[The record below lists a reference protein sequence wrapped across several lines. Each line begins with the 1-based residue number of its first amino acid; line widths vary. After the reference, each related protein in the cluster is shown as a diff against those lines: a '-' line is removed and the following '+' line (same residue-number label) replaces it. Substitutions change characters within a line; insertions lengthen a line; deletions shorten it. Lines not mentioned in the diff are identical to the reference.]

1 MKMSHNCLLE
11 KVKQDLRHVEREIK
25 RQMELLGQYLQQL
38 HKLLPVPSPCSPALC
53 FCCSR
58 QRDPRPW
65 ERGSLTARLDMEQE
79 LSRMRRSLNG
89 MSNSSHDHKFLALM
103 DVKDFDSKE
112 VTVTVRD
119 GKVKVLAE
127 HKEERTTA
135 RAKEYN
141 YRSITKEISLPPGV
155 REDEVTYSLG
165 PNGTVKI
172 AAAHKRC
179 PYLLSC

>member
-1 MKMSHNCLLE
+1 ML
-11 KVKQDLRHVEREIK
+11 
-25 RQMELLGQYLQQL
+25 
-38 HKLLPVPSPCSPALC
+38 
-53 FCCSR
+53 
-58 QRDPRPW
+58 
-65 ERGSLTARLDMEQE
+65 SLSARLPSTATLGTTYWLEHKSM
-79 LSRMRRSLNG
+79 SLPSETTAGFQPITGGNSG
-89 MSNSSHDHKFLALM
+89 TPFPQKTLGRISFHKNIYSPPTSNFLALM
-103 DVKDFDSKE
+103 DVKDFDPKE

-172 AAAHKRC
+172 QQSSTVI
-179 PYLLSC
+179 PLLHPSYPSALGLSH